1 MALIEPG
8 LTLVC
13 MDGYIEGMKQ
23 QTNKSV
29 SRRKRRVLD
38 AESSENLFHDSV
50 SEAIEDI
57 PDTKNLIG
65 QEVKFWR
72 NERGLTGKRLAEL
85 SGLSQA
91 MLTKIEHG
99 KVAPSIQTLITVAA
113 ALNVP
118 VSMFFHRLEKARYVS
133 YVPADKRMTVD
144 KLGTR
149 AGHVYELLGHN
160 IGHAISIEP
169 FITILD
175 ENAEPCST
183 FQEEGFKFV
192 HMLEGEVLYRHGDRR
207 FPLRPGDSLI
217 IDAMAPHGPDKLEKL
232 PARIMVVQ
240 IHSRFDPGIR

>member
-1 MALIEPG
+1 MTAR
-8 LTLVC
+8 
-13 MDGYIEGMKQ
+13 K
-23 QTNKSV
+23 KKAV
-29 SRRKRRVLD
+29 SRDNRRVLRSNAPKNTPD
-38 AESSENLFHDSV
+38 SSLQ
-50 SEAIEDI
+50 EALSAI
-57 PDTKNLIG
+57 PDVKDVIG

-99 KVAPSIQTLITVAA
+99 TVAPSIQTLLVIAA

-118 VSMFFHRLEKARYVS
+118 ISMLFHRIEKARYVS
-133 YVPADKRMTVD
+133 FVPADKRMIVD

-149 AGHVYELLGHN
+149 AGHVYELLGQN
-160 IGHAISIEP
+160 IGHTIAIEP

-175 ENAEPCST
+175 ENAEPYST

-192 HMLEGEVLYRHGDRR
+192 HMLDGEVVYRHGDRR
-207 FPLRPGDSLI
+207 FPLKPGDSLI
-217 IDAMAPHGPDKLEKL
+217 IDAMAPHGPEQLLKV

-240 IHSRFDPGIR
+240 VLSRFDPAIR